1 MELTGARWLVTGDT
15 GFIGRRVVSILR
27 SRGAVVKGLSR
38 TAGINLCAESAW
50 RDDVAAFAPDYVVH
64 LAAAGVTGQAL
75 PKEMYAVNV
84 FATLSLLQAL
94 SELPSPVRVVIAGTG
109 AEYGPQLRLLRED
122 DPLAPSSDYGR
133 TKAEACRFAES
144 FKDRLSMAW
153 LRLFNVYGPGE
164 SSHRL
169 LPSLVKSAYAG
180 TPALLSDREA
190 VRDFSYVDD
199 VAEIMIAFALRLPT
213 LPSWMVCNVGSG
225 IASPVGAFVAQ
236 ASAVLARRGLA
247 LDVRFGERS
256 PAAHESVHYA
266 PDVERMGRWLR
277 PMPAPMSWA
286 DGIERTADAILGSTS
301 HPTSP

>member
-75 PKEMYAVNV
+75 PKEMTAVNV
-84 FATLSLLQAL
+84 SATLSLLQAL
-94 SELPSPVRVVIAGTG
+94 AELPSPVRVIIAGTG

-133 TKAEACRFAES
+133 SKAEACRCAET
-144 FKDRLSMAW
+144 FKDRLSLAW

-164 SSHRL
+164 SAHRL
-169 LPSLVKSAYAG
+169 LPSLVQSAYAG
-180 TPALLSDREA
+180 TPVLLSGRES

-199 VAEIMIAFALRLPT
+199 VAEILIAFVLRLPSR
-213 LPSWMVCNVGSG
+213 PFWMVCNVGSG
-225 IASPVGAFVAQ
+225 VASPVGAFVAQ
-236 ASAVLARRGLA
+236 ASAVLARRGLV

-256 PAAHESVHYA
+256 SAAHESAHYA
-266 PDVERMGRWLR
+266 PDIGRMRQWLH
-277 PMPAPMSWA
+277 PIPVPIPWA
-286 DGIERTADAILGSTS
+286 DGIERTADAILGASS
-301 HPTSP
+301 